1 MSIYVFFFPQGVIL
15 PGDVLK
21 MHIVFKSNIGG
32 IFTEKWEFVTH
43 PRLLNSASL
52 VLTLRGV
59 AVQEDRFK
67 KNRILI
73 EVKIFIYYFYFI
85 FIFFF
90 FRKNSFR
97 EKQI

>member
-1 MSIYVFFFPQGVIL
+1 M
-15 PGDVLK
+15 PGDSLK

-43 PRLLNSASL
+43 PRLLSAASL

-59 AVQEDRFK
+59 AVQEDKFK

-73 EVKIFIYYFYFI
+73 EVIQ
-85 FIFFF
+85 
-90 FRKNSFR
+90 KNSKKTKLNFIIL
-97 EKQI
+97 EKTLFKRSGIDSKFNC